1 VAVVLASA
9 ACTAGEDG
17 SADAGA
23 SPTPSGSATASPSP
37 AQVELA
43 LGEPATVTLTNRD
56 GETSEVEV
64 SVTEVTE
71 GRIGHLRQFRLDEQ
85 ARSSTPYYATV
96 RVRNTGTADLAG
108 RRVVL
113 WGLDS
118 EGTVRPAADVIG
130 SFRRCQNDPLPRRF
144 TRGDRTST
152 FLLYLVPEGTTL
164 EAVQYRFNNRP
175 PFSWPVEG

>member
-1 VAVVLASA
+1 VLIA
-9 ACTAGEDG
+9 AGCTTDGEG
-17 SADAGA
+17 TPAT
-23 SPTPSGSATASPSP
+23 SPSPQASATATPSP

-43 LGEPATVTLTNRD
+43 LGEPATVTLRGRD
-56 GETSEVEV
+56 DETSEVEV
-64 SVTEVTE
+64 AVTEVTE
-71 GRIGHLRQFRLDEQ
+71 GRIGHLRQFRLDQQ

-108 RRVVL
+108 RSVVL

-144 TRGDRTST
+144 REGDTAT
-152 FLLYLVPEGTTL
+152 TCLLYLVPDGTTL
-164 EAVQYRFNNRP
+164 RAVQYRFNNRP
-175 PFSWPVEG
+175 PFSWPVDG